1 MNRDLDAREAA
12 WFFGEGGSS
21 AAWLLDFLPLPPPEP
36 ANDNDE
42 AALEALL
49 LSLRF

>member
-1 MNRDLDAREAA
+1 MNRDLDAQEAA
-12 WFFGEGGSS
+12 WFFGDAAQS
-21 AAWLLDFLPLPPPEP
+21 AAWLLDFLSAPLPDP

-42 AALEALL
+42 AVLEALL